1 MLDDATPAA
10 PTPAGGSGSVPSGTE
25 ETLTVSYH
33 HVRTGEVVELTAT
46 FHGWQRVGAGPR
58 RTEPGATLRH
68 VDGETGTAQTR
79 IVPWTLLT
87 EASRRLLGEPDI
99 PMKPPRRPGRRRR
112 QAGRSPSPSSS
123 PRHHP

>member
-1 MLDDATPAA
+1 MLAT
-10 PTPAGGSGSVPSGTE
+10 PTPAPAPTGGTASLPAETE
-25 ETLTVSYH
+25 ETITVRYR
-33 HVRTGEVVELTAT
+33 HVRTGAVVELTGT

-58 RTEPGATLRH
+58 RTEPGATLRF

-87 EASRRLLGEPDI
+87 EASRQLLGEPDI

-112 QAGRSPSPSSS
+112 
-123 PRHHP
+123 

>member
-1 MLDDATPAA
+1 MPDDATPAA
-10 PTPAGGSGSVPSGTE
+10 PAPAGDTI
-25 ETLTVSYH
+25 TVRYH
-33 HVRTGEVVELTAT
+33 HVRTGEVVELTGT

-79 IVPWTLLT
+79 IVPVTLLT

-112 QAGRSPSPSSS
+112 RAGRSPSPSSS
-123 PRHHP
+123 PRPHP